1 MKKILFLAPKMNGPK
16 GDFLYNETW
25 SSELNTKINRARW
38 KIVTPALLLLASVA
52 AEEGFAVQIADED
65 FTEPSSEIFYDIV
78 SIYTVT
84 PNFKRACRYA
94 KRFRANGA
102 WVVMGGV
109 HATLLPEECKIHCN
123 TVLIGEGEEIFRR
136 FLQDYKSNAARTVY
150 TQKKSVI
157 DMTRSVVPQYQIL
170 RREEQRL
177 VPLQTARGCSHSCQ
191 FCNIKSL
198 YGNSFRCK
206 TEAQIVR
213 ELFEIEKL
221 PYAKNIYVT
230 DDNIYSDIRHFY
242 ALTEALG
249 CFHFTWYANTD
260 ISFGD
265 DEGYIKRAY
274 KSGLRQVLIGLE
286 GISENGLR
294 GIDAENFKYR
304 YLKRYKENL
313 CRIQSNGIGV
323 VGSFIVGREND
334 AEDVFPRL
342 AECIYD
348 TSLYGASITVFTP
361 YPGTALFHKMKN
373 RDRIMTYDW
382 DYYTIFQPIIKM
394 NYMTMDRLNEL
405 YRKLIFTVYSDA
417 FVHRRVQFFSSVY
430 KRMGP

>member
-25 SSELNTKINRARW
+25 PEELNTKIDRVRW
-38 KIVTPALLLLASVA
+38 RIVTPALLLLASIA

-65 FTEPSSEIFYDIV
+65 FTEPSLETLYDIV

-84 PNFKRACRYA
+84 PNFKRACWYA
-94 KRFRANGA
+94 KMLKASGA

-109 HATLLPEECKIHCN
+109 HATLLPEECKIHCD
-123 TVLIGEGEEIFRR
+123 TVMIGEGEEIFRR
-136 FLQDYKSNAARTVY
+136 FLRDFKNNAARAVY
-150 TQKKSVI
+150 TQVKSVV
-157 DMTRSVVPQYQIL
+157 DLTKTAVPYYQVL

-177 VPLQTARGCSHSCQ
+177 VPLQTARGCSRSCQ
-191 FCNIKSL
+191 FCNVRSL
-198 YGNSFRCK
+198 YGSSFRCK
-206 TEAQIVR
+206 TGTQVLQ
-213 ELFEIEKL
+213 ELREIEKL

-230 DDNIYSDIRHFY
+230 DDNIYSDIRHFDT
-242 ALTEALG
+242 LTESLG
-249 CFHFTWYANTD
+249 RSRFTWYANTD

-265 DEGYIKRAY
+265 DEGNIKRAHQ
-274 KSGLRQVLIGLE
+274 SGLRQVLIGLE
-286 GISENGLR
+286 GVSESSLW
-294 GIDAENFKYR
+294 GIDADNFKYR
-304 YLKRYKENL
+304 YLKKYKENL

-323 VGSFIVGREND
+323 VGSFIVGREDDTEN
-334 AEDVFPRL
+334 VFPRL
-342 AECIYD
+342 AEFIYD

-382 DYYTIFQPIIKM
+382 DYYTIFQPVIKM
-394 NYMTMDRLNEL
+394 NYMTIDRLNEL

-417 FVHRRVQFFSSVY
+417 FVHRRVQFFSDVY
-430 KRMGP
+430 KRMG

>member
-16 GDFLYNETW
+16 GDFIYNETW
-25 SSELNTKINRARW
+25 PEALNTKIDRARW
-38 KIVTPALLLLASVA
+38 RIVTPALLLLASIA
-52 AEEGFAVQIADED
+52 AEEEFDVQIADED
-65 FTEPSSEIFYDIV
+65 FTEPSTDTFFDIV

-84 PNFKRACRYA
+84 PNFKRACWYA
-94 KRFRANGA
+94 KMFKASGA

-109 HATLLPEECKIHCN
+109 HATLLPEDCKNHCD

-136 FLQDYKSNAARTVY
+136 FLRDFKNNAARTVY
-150 TQKKSVI
+150 TQKKSVV
-157 DMTRSVVPQYQIL
+157 DLTKTAVPYYQAL

-191 FCNIKSL
+191 FCNVKSL
-198 YGNSFRCK
+198 YGSYFRCK
-206 TEAQIVR
+206 TRTQVVE
-213 ELFEIEKL
+213 ELHEIDKL
-221 PYAKNIYVT
+221 PHAKNIYVT
-230 DDNIYSDIRHFY
+230 DDNIYSDIRHFL

-249 CFHFTWYANTD
+249 RFHFTWYANTD

-265 DEGYIKRAY
+265 DEGHIKRAY
-274 KSGLRQVLIGLE
+274 QSGLRQVLIGLE
-286 GISENGLR
+286 GISESGLR
-294 GIDAENFKYR
+294 GIDADNFKYR

-323 VGSFIVGREND
+323 VGSFIVGRED
-334 AEDVFPRL
+334 DTEDVFPRL
-342 AECIYD
+342 AEFIYD

-361 YPGTALFHKMKN
+361 YPGTALFHKMKI
-373 RDRIMTYDW
+373 RERIMTYDW
-382 DYYTIFQPIIKM
+382 DYYTIFQPVIKM

-417 FVHRRVQFFSSVY
+417 FVHRRVQFFSDVY
-430 KRMGP
+430 KRMGR